1 MTIAYYLRLSM
12 ADGDLGK
19 DHKDE
24 SNSIEN
30 QRLLLE
36 KFVASRDDLS
46 GDVKEYIDDGYTGT
60 NFNRPAFTQMIE
72 DAKTGK
78 IQMILVKDLSR
89 LGRDYIGVG
98 DYMEQIFPVLGIRFI
113 AVNSFYDSADYEGKT
128 MGLEMSISNL
138 VNSLY
143 SKDLSKKYKS
153 AVQTKWKQGKSTAGR
168 VPFGYKKCKEDKNRW
183 DIDPEAAKIVR
194 MIFEKA
200 MSGWGTGQ
208 IANLLNEQQIPTPGA
223 YREQH
228 TDNYQAWNRIVSDD
242 EWIWDTATVWRIL
255 KNYSYTGALV
265 HGKTAAIRVGSK
277 TRRSVPKNERYIVDG
292 AHPAIISV
300 DEYEEA
306 QGAIR
311 SNSTYSMPN
320 KTNFSLNG
328 KIRCGNC
335 GLRMAY
341 FERNGGKVTCRHKS
355 IAGKYS
361 KCDST
366 AYPPGQI
373 ESIVFYAL
381 RTKLALFENLKEI
394 MEEEQERM
402 LQRRPEQSRLKQT
415 IETLKTKR
423 IHQYE
428 AYAEG
433 LITKECYLV
442 SKEELSVEIDR
453 LQEQLD
459 TANMALKEQN
469 DLAEQVTDLAKRAED
484 IKYLKALTK
493 EIVDEFI
500 EAVVIYDPKHMEIT
514 FTFENVLQKAHE
526 KVEQIQKQQQDE
538 KEEAC

>member
-1 MTIAYYLRLSM
+1 MTLGFYLRLSM

-19 DHKDE
+19 DNKDE

-30 QRLLLE
+30 QRLLLS
-36 KFVASRDDLS
+36 KFVEARDDLS
-46 GDVKEYIDDGYTGT
+46 GEVKEYVDDGYSGT
-60 NFNRPAFTQMIE
+60 NFNRPAFIQMIE

-78 IQMILVKDLSR
+78 IQVIIVKDLSR

-98 DYMEQIFPVLGIRFI
+98 DYMEQIFPVLGVRFI
-113 AVNSFYDSADYEGKT
+113 AINSYYDSVDYEGKT

-143 SKDLSKKYKS
+143 SKDLSKKFKS
-153 AVQTKWKQGKSTAGR
+153 AIHTKWKQGKSTAGR

-183 DIDPEAAKIVR
+183 DIDPEAAEIVR

-208 IANLLNEQQIPTPGA
+208 IANFLNEQQIPTPGA
-223 YREQH
+223 YKEQH

-242 EWIWDTATVWRIL
+242 EWIWDTAAVWRIL
-255 KNYSYTGALV
+255 RNYSYTGALV
-265 HGKTAAIRVGSK
+265 QGTTAAIRVGSRK
-277 TRRSVPKNERYIVDG
+277 RRSVPKNERYIVDD

-300 DEYEEA
+300 DEYEQA

-311 SNSTYSMPN
+311 SNSAYSMPN
-320 KTNFSLNG
+320 RTNFSLNG

-341 FERNGGKVTCRHKS
+341 IERNGGKITCRHKS

-366 AYPPGQI
+366 VYPADQI
-373 ESIVFYAL
+373 ETIVFHAL

-394 MEEEQERM
+394 LEEEQERM
-402 LQRRPEQSRLKQT
+402 LRKMPEQSRLKQT

-433 LITKECYLV
+433 LITKESYLA
-442 SKEELSVEIDR
+442 SKEELSEEINR
-453 LQEQLD
+453 LQEQFD

-469 DLAEQVTDLAKRAED
+469 DLTDQVSAIAKKAED
-484 IKYLKALTK
+484 IQYIKKLTM
-493 EIVDEFI
+493 EIADDFI
-500 EAVVIYDPKHMEIT
+500 ESVVIYNPKHMEIA
-514 FTFENVLQKAHE
+514 FTFEDLLQKAYE
-526 KVEQIQKQQQDE
+526 KVESIQRQQQDE